1 MSENEFELF
10 VFDNDAKVFKNNLFL
25 KEESISNI
33 NEDLFK
39 IPETQLFESKIFSS
53 NDENNF
59 ANSFF
64 KSSPIP

>member
-1 MSENEFELF
+1 MSENEIELF

-39 IPETQLFESKIFSS
+39 IPE
-53 NDENNF
+53 
-59 ANSFF
+59 
-64 KSSPIP
+64 P